1 MGKNFVNRAT
11 DGNCGNHGNNGNHGR
26 CRSSETRRTSQMHC
40 RANVAEAILAAIRG
54 TNLCMIT
61 DDKNAPI
68 VITEMVPYDIDFSEL
83 PAYLRSY
90 GELDKKR
97 AQLATLLS
105 FCGTE
110 PQLVTVADPE
120 MLQDKFEAVC
130 NACKKRGQEITGFL
144 CQLDS
149 ETDRRILTERYLHG
163 YDFDAIARMHC
174 MREECVRLAHD
185 TALEELYEIMS
196 DAAAEAYMETC

>member
-1 MGKNFVNRAT
+1 
-11 DGNCGNHGNNGNHGR
+11 
-26 CRSSETRRTSQMHC
+26 MHC
-40 RANVAEAILAAIRG
+40 RANATEAILAAIRG

-105 FCGTE
+105 FCGAE

-130 NACKKRGQEITGFL
+130 NACKKRTGNH
-144 CQLDS
+144 
-149 ETDRRILTERYLHG
+149 RIPLS
-163 YDFDAIARMHC
+163 A
-174 MREECVRLAHD
+174 
-185 TALEELYEIMS
+185 
-196 DAAAEAYMETC
+196 